1 MLTCQCGL
9 VKRITPVI
17 GYDKLTDDSV
27 ATNPK
32 RTFMQTRLR
41 LISWLFLVAAG
52 VVGLARSGA
61 AEVMDRS
68 NRVDG
73 QCDPVFLALE
83 FFDGVTPPAL
93 PTGWLSTTWVTS
105 NSGVPTPPADTVP
118 NAAVVDDPSTTS
130 DKRLDSP
137 SIFLIEGGEPVQITF
152 RNNFNLQDG
161 FDGGVLELSPD
172 GGNTFQDILSFGSFL
187 SGGYNGMISNCC
199 SNPLAGRQVWT
210 GSSGGF
216 ITTTVNLRVTWGP
229 SMVLRWRMGS
239 DSSVSG
245 EGWRVDTVVIT
256 QCHKPVPTPPP
267 PPRTTPTPRSRP
279 SPAPRP

>member
-1 MLTCQCGL
+1 M
-9 VKRITPVI
+9 K
-17 GYDKLTDDSV
+17 
-27 ATNPK
+27 
-32 RTFMQTRLR
+32 TRLLR
-41 LISWLFLVAAG
+41 FFCQFLLAAG
-52 VVGLARSGA
+52 VVGLARIGT
-61 AEVMDRS
+61 AEEMDRR

-73 QCDPVFLALE
+73 QCDPVFLVLE

-93 PTGWLSTTWVTS
+93 PMGWSSTTWVTS
-105 NSGVPTPPADTVP
+105 NSGVPTPSADTLP

-161 FDGGVLELSPD
+161 FDGGVLELSMD
-172 GGNTFQDILSFGSFL
+172 GGNTFKDILSFGSFL

-199 SNPLAGRQVWT
+199 GNPLAGRQVWT

-216 ITTTVNLRVTWGP
+216 ITTTVNLGVLGGGP

-239 DSSVSG
+239 DSSGSG
-245 EGWRVDTVVIT
+245 EGWRVDTLTIT
-256 QCHKPVPTPPP
+256 QCHKPIPTPTPPP
-267 PPRTTPTPRSRP
+267 RMTPTPRYRP

>member
-1 MLTCQCGL
+1 M
-9 VKRITPVI
+9 
-17 GYDKLTDDSV
+17 
-27 ATNPK
+27 
-32 RTFMQTRLR
+32 
-41 LISWLFLVAAG
+41 
-52 VVGLARSGA
+52 
-61 AEVMDRS
+61 
-68 NRVDG
+68 
-73 QCDPVFLALE
+73 
-83 FFDGVTPPAL
+83 
-93 PTGWLSTTWVTS
+93 TS
-105 NSGVPTPPADTVP
+105 NSGVPTPPADTLP
-118 NAAVVDDPSTTS
+118 NAAVIDDPSTIS

-137 SIFLIEGGEPVQITF
+137 SIFLSQGGEPVQITF

-216 ITTTVNLRVTWGP
+216 ITTTGNLGVTWGP

-256 QCHKPVPTPPP
+256 QCHKLVPTPPP
-267 PPRTTPTPRSRP
+267 PASHESDATVSSQPGTAPRRSMNPTAPLGNKFSVFATTPCRGLTLSR
-279 SPAPRP
+279 